1 MPKCRYLGMVYLAVG
16 LAFAQNVVRNAIAS
30 GGMRYHGFW
39 PEFVT
44 AILGIAFGVYGLVV
58 KPRQ

>member
-1 MPKCRYLGMVYLAVG
+1 MVYLAVG